1 MTDDDAT
8 DFVRLRA
15 LTNGSS
21 VNTTTAQVVGVGAEG
36 SDDEAERWDDVE
48 VVQPAGLRA
57 APSQT
62 ATLEGLAMRRGD
74 EAVVIH
80 VLDKGATRQTPEDG
94 ETRLY
99 GVGSGNAT
107 AVVRIRANGDIEVT
121 AKSGQVVRVAAS
133 GGEVVISG
141 GTLKNA
147 RVTDPLNVGTL
158 VATAGPYPV
167 LFTYIPG
174 VAGATPPAPPGG
186 VALTGVIASAGG
198 APNVKS

>member
-1 MTDDDAT
+1 MTDDDPT

-15 LTNGSS
+15 LTNGAS

-36 SDDEAERWDDVE
+36 SDDAAERWDDVE

-57 APSQT
+57 APAQT

-80 VLDKGATRQTPEDG
+80 VLDKGATRQTPEAG

-99 GVGSGNAT
+99 GVGASNAT
-107 AVVRIRANGDIEVT
+107 AVIRVRANGDIEVT
-121 AKSGQVVRVAAS
+121 ATGGQVVRIGAKN
-133 GGEVVISG
+133 GEVVISG

-167 LFTYIPG
+167 LFAYVPG
-174 VAGATPPAPPGG
+174 TAGPTPPAPPGG
-186 VALTGVIASAGG
+186 VALTGVIASSGG
-198 APNVKS
+198 NANVKS